1 MATLSELFMLLDGWE
16 DQTFNEEMH
25 LEPDPA
31 LEAARSAVASGT
43 GLEDA
48 LEAVEQQ
55 IAIAAPALRAARYD
69 LIAAARS
76 EREPTADMLRR
87 MLCDLHLAAFR
98 IHRRLGTLD
107 SARAHLVRAAA
118 THSGDDSPRLYFVE
132 LYVELGE
139 YAAAVATLASVMG
152 RDTFGAFS
160 LFQLGVD
167 LVSRGAIQE
176 AQTAFERAAVL
187 DPVGLVTSVCRIL
200 TEGLNRADLKQPTT
214 GELQTA
220 FSSAGRALFD
230 GRQQDAL
237 EGFLFVVTHDPKA
250 ARAWFGVGCAYRNSV
265 EQEEAAHRSEEVNRL
280 SALAEHQREAVTED
294 AHTRMAYAAEAF
306 RLALVLEPTMWSAA
320 DALIWA
326 ELWLDRPDEGLEP
339 ALRAVREQPGNPEA
353 LATLSITLLANGLF
367 DDAEKDAEKAAKAVL
382 QIDPSHPVAHE
393 TFAILHELARDTPA
407 P

>member
-1 MATLSELFMLLDGWE
+1 MATLSELFIVLDGWE

-69 LIAAARS
+69 LITAARS
-76 EREPTADMLRR
+76 EREPTADLFRR

-98 IHRRLGTLD
+98 IRRRLGTLD
-107 SARAHLVRAAA
+107 GARAHLVRAAA
-118 THSGDDSPRLYFVE
+118 TQSGDDSPRLYFVE

-139 YAAAVATLASVMG
+139 YAAAVATLASAMG
-152 RDTFGAFS
+152 SDTFGAFS
-160 LFQLGVD
+160 LFELGVD
-167 LVSRGAIQE
+167 LVSRGAIRE

-200 TEGLNRADLKQPTT
+200 TEGLNQADLKQPTT
-214 GELQTA
+214 DELQTA

-237 EGFLFVVTHDPKA
+237 EGFLFVVVHDPKA
-250 ARAWFGVGCAYRNSV
+250 ARAWFGMGCAHRNSV
-265 EQEEAAHRSEEVNRL
+265 EQEEGTRRGEEVNRI
-280 SALAEHQREAVTED
+280 SALAGHQREAVTED
-294 AHTRMAYAAEAF
+294 AHTRMAYAVQAF
-306 RLALVLEPTMWSAA
+306 RLALALEPTMWPAA
-320 DALIWA
+320 EALVWA
-326 ELWLDRPDEGLEP
+326 ELWLDRPAEGLET
-339 ALRAVREQPGNPEA
+339 ALRAAREQPGNLDA
-353 LATLSITLLANGLF
+353 VATLGITLLANGVF
-367 DDAEKDAEKAAKAVL
+367 DDAEKAARAVL
-382 QIDPSHPVAHE
+382 QIDSSHPVARE
-393 TFAILHELARDTPA
+393 TLAIIRERARDAPA